1 MLFQTLKEKRLDEKS
16 CRTHC
21 LKIGRRKMWAMFSI
35 SMTILLF
42 SPLSEVMCVTLLKW
56 ADLYKL

>member
-1 MLFQTLKEKRLDEKS
+1 
-16 CRTHC
+16 
-21 LKIGRRKMWAMFSI
+21 MWAMFSI

>member
-1 MLFQTLKEKRLDEKS
+1 
-16 CRTHC
+16 
-21 LKIGRRKMWAMFSI
+21 MWAMFSI

-56 ADLYKL
+56 ADLYINFNLQELETPTPTRRFILLSDLVNC